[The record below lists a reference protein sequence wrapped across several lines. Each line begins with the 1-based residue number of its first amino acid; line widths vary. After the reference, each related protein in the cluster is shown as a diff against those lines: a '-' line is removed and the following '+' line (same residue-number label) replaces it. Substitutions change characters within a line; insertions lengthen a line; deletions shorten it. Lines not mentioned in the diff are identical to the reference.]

1 MSTEQGMQTGR
12 WPAGQA
18 GKQQGALASGSQAE
32 AGAGPAAANF
42 LPVSP
47 DGRSASILVV
57 DDTPSKLAAISSVI
71 VDMGLE
77 VTTASSGR
85 EALRHLLKRDF
96 ALILLDVRMPM
107 MSGFETAT
115 LIHGRP
121 RSAHT
126 PIIFITA
133 EAGSESERFQ
143 GYTMGAVD
151 YIFSPIV
158 PDVLRAKVRVFVDL
172 FYLQRKLTLQA
183 AALQA
188 SADAI
193 ARQNVML
200 EKASNAK
207 SEFLANMS
215 HELRTPL
222 NAVIGFTGTLLM
234 KLAGPLTPDQDKQ
247 LKIVQSSA
255 RHLLS
260 LINDLLD
267 VAKIEAGKTQFVP
280 EPVNCRDMLNELV
293 ESLRPLA
300 SQKQL
305 TLRVDL
311 TEADAFVITD
321 RRALS
326 QIFINLLNNAIKFTD
341 AGEVAVSLGQ
351 RQESGET
358 VTEIRVDDT
367 GVGIRPEDQGKLF
380 QAFTQL
386 DSASTR
392 RFEGTGLG
400 LYLTQKLATLIGGWL
415 SVESEFG
422 KGSSFLLTLRQKQT

>member
-1 MSTEQGMQTGR
+1 MNPQE
-12 WPAGQA
+12 PATPVSNPVM
-18 GKQQGALASGSQAE
+18 ALRTE
-32 AGAGPAAANF
+32 AGCDA
-42 LPVSP
+42 LRLVSP
-47 DGRSASILVV
+47 DGVPASILIV
-57 DDTPSKLAAISSVI
+57 DDTPAKLAAIAAVI
-71 VDMGLE
+71 SDMGLE

-85 EALRHLLKRDF
+85 EALRQLLKRDF
-96 ALILLDVRMPM
+96 ALILLDVKMPM
-107 MSGFETAT
+107 MNGFETAT

-133 EAGSESERFQ
+133 EAGTDSERFQ

-158 PDVLRAKVRVFVDL
+158 PEVLRAKVRVFVDL

-183 AALQA
+183 AELQQ
-188 SADAI
+188 SAEAI
-193 ARQNVML
+193 ARQNL
-200 EKASNAK
+200 QLKQASSIK

-234 KLAGPLTPDQDKQ
+234 KLPGPLNADQDRQ

-267 VAKIEAGKTQFVP
+267 VAKIEAGKVEMNP
-280 EPVNCRDMLNELV
+280 EPVNCREVLNEVV

-300 SQKQL
+300 DQKQL
-305 TLRVDL
+305 GIRVE
-311 TEADAFVITD
+311 TPGNEIIIQTD

-326 QIFINLLNNAIKFTD
+326 QILINLVNNSIKFTEK
-341 AGEVAVSLGQ
+341 GEVTVGLVE
-351 RQESGET
+351 RQEDGNAI
-358 VTEIRVDDT
+358 TEIKVTDT
-367 GVGIRPEDQGKLF
+367 GAGIKPEDQNKLF

-392 RFEGTGLG
+392 RYDGTGLG
-400 LYLTQKLATLIGGWL
+400 LYLTQKLTAMIGGQL
-415 SVESEFG
+415 SLQSDVG
-422 KGSSFLLTLRQKQT
+422 KGSTFTLTLKQVNA